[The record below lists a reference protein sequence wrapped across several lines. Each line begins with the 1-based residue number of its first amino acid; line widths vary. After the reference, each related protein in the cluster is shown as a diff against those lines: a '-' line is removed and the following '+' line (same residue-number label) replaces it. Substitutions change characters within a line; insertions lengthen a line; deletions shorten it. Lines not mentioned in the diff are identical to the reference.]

1 MKSTSQEDK
10 ITRRRLRSA
19 YLTTMVSLA
28 LVLFVTG
35 LLLLIG
41 LHARKLAFHVKENL
55 GFSLYFSKSA
65 REAEILR
72 FKKSIDTMPWIRATQ
87 YISPEDAS
95 DLLKQE
101 LGEDFTDFLG
111 YNPLQA
117 SLQIK
122 LKSEWTHPDSVKKLE
137 AAWKKNPMVIYVDYQ
152 RDLISQLNKNV
163 KTISL
168 VLSVL
173 ILLMMV
179 VSIGLMNNTIRLA
192 VYSKRFLIR
201 SMLLVGATR
210 SFIRKP
216 FVLQGLFQGFI
227 SAVLSM
233 LLLGGLLYT
242 TVRQIPELSRL
253 ADNQL
258 LMTTTGA
265 LMLLGMLVPATAYW
279 LAVNRYLNMKI
290 DHLYF

>member
-1 MKSTSQEDK
+1 
-10 ITRRRLRSA
+10 
-19 YLTTMVSLA
+19 
-28 LVLFVTG
+28 
-35 LLLLIG
+35 
-41 LHARKLAFHVKENL
+41 
-55 GFSLYFSKSA
+55 
-65 REAEILR
+65 
-72 FKKSIDTMPWIRATQ
+72 
-87 YISPEDAS
+87 
-95 DLLKQE
+95 
-101 LGEDFTDFLG
+101 
-111 YNPLQA
+111 
-117 SLQIK
+117 
-122 LKSEWTHPDSVKKLE
+122 
-137 AAWKKNPMVIYVDYQ
+137 MVIYVDYQ

-210 SFIRKP
+210 GFIRKP

>member
-1 MKSTSQEDK
+1 
-10 ITRRRLRSA
+10 
-19 YLTTMVSLA
+19 
-28 LVLFVTG
+28 
-35 LLLLIG
+35 
-41 LHARKLAFHVKENL
+41 
-55 GFSLYFSKSA
+55 
-65 REAEILR
+65 
-72 FKKSIDTMPWIRATQ
+72 
-87 YISPEDAS
+87 
-95 DLLKQE
+95 
-101 LGEDFTDFLG
+101 
-111 YNPLQA
+111 
-117 SLQIK
+117 
-122 LKSEWTHPDSVKKLE
+122 
-137 AAWKKNPMVIYVDYQ
+137 MVIYVDYQ

>member
-1 MKSTSQEDK
+1 MTSTSQEEK

-19 YLTTMVSLA
+19 YLTTLVSLA

-41 LHARKLAFHVKENL
+41 LHARRLATHVKENL

-72 FKKSIDTMPWIRATQ
+72 FKKSIDTLPWIRGTQ
-87 YISPEDAS
+87 YISPEDAEQ
-95 DLLKQE
+95 LLKQE
-101 LGEDFTDFLG
+101 LGEDFTGFLG

-117 SLQIK
+117 CLQIR

-137 AAWKKNPMVIYVDYQ
+137 ATWKKNPMVLYVDYQ
-152 RDLISQLNKNV
+152 RDLISQVNKNLN
-163 KTISL
+163 TITL
-168 VLSVL
+168 VLSLL

-179 VSIGLMNNTIRLA
+179 VSVGLMNNTIRLA

-201 SMLLVGATR
+201 SMQLVGATR
-210 SFIRKP
+210 GFIRKP
-216 FVLQGLFQGFI
+216 FVLQGLLQGLI
-227 SAVLSM
+227 SALLALFLLGM
-233 LLLGGLLYT
+233 LLYST
-242 TVRQIPELSRL
+242 TRQIPELVAL
-253 ADNQL
+253 ADYQL
-258 LMTTTGA
+258 LWTTAGVVV
-265 LMLLGMLVPATAYW
+265 LLGMLVPAVAYW